1 MKVSVMNDAGS
12 KAGSDIDVS
21 DETFAADFNES
32 LVHQVVVAFQANA
45 RMGTRAQKNRS
56 AVRGGGAKPYRQKG
70 SGQARAGTIRSPL
83 WRGGGKVFPSSPL
96 ENFTHK
102 VNRKMHRAGLRAIF
116 SELLR
121 QERLVAVEGFSM
133 DTPKTKALVA
143 KLTALGATDVLI
155 ITDSADLNLQ
165 MSARNL
171 HKVDVRDVSTIDPV
185 CLIGHEKVIMT
196 VPAIKRLQEM
206 LA

>member
-1 MKVSVMNDAGS
+1 MKVSVMNQAGV
-12 KAGSDIDVS
+12 KGGSDLEVS

-32 LVHQVVVAFQANA
+32 LVHQIVVAYQANA
-45 RMGTRAQKNRS
+45 RLGTRAQKNRS

-96 ENFTHK
+96 ENFSHK
-102 VNRKMHRAGLRAIF
+102 VNKKMHRAGMRSIL

-121 QERLVAVEGFSM
+121 QDRIVAVDSFTL
-133 DTPKTKALVA
+133 DAPKTKSLTQRLA
-143 KLTALGATDVLI
+143 KLGAPDVLI
-155 ITDSADLNLQ
+155 ITDARDENLHL
-165 MSARNL
+165 SARNL
-171 HKVDVRDVSTIDPV
+171 HKVDVRDVTTIDPV
-185 CLIGHEKVIMT
+185 SLIGHEKVIMT
-196 VPAIKRLQEM
+196 VAAIKRLQEI

>member
-12 KAGSDIDVS
+12 KAGTDIEVS
-21 DETFAADFNES
+21 DATFAADFNES

-96 ENFTHK
+96 ENFSHK
-102 VNRKMHRAGLRAIF
+102 VNRKMHRAGMRSII

-121 QERLVAVEGFSM
+121 QERLVTVDSFKLES
-133 DTPKTKALVA
+133 PKTKALVA
-143 KLTALGATDVLI
+143 KLTALGAADVLI
-155 ITDSADLNLQ
+155 VTDSVDLNLQ
-165 MSARNL
+165 LSARNL

>member
-12 KAGSDIDVS
+12 KAGTDIELSDV
-21 DETFAADFNES
+21 TFAADFNES

-96 ENFTHK
+96 ENFSHK
-102 VNRKMHRAGLRAIF
+102 VNRKMHRAGMRSII

-121 QERLVAVEGFSM
+121 QERIVAVDNFKL
-133 DTPKTKALVA
+133 DTPKTKALIA
-143 KLTALGATDVLI
+143 KLTALGAYDVLI
-155 ITDSADLNLQ
+155 VTDSADLNLQ
-165 MSARNL
+165 LSARNL

>member
-12 KAGSDIDVS
+12 KAGSDIEVS
-21 DETFAADFNES
+21 DATFAADFNES
-32 LVHQVVVAFQANA
+32 LVHQIVVAFQANA

-102 VNRKMHRAGLRAIF
+102 VNKKMHRAGMRSIL

-121 QERLVAVEGFSM
+121 QERIVAVDSFTLES
-133 DTPKTKALVA
+133 PKTKALVA
-143 KLTALGATDVLI
+143 KLSALGAPDVLI
-155 ITDSADLNLQ
+155 ITDNADMNLQ
-165 MSARNL
+165 LSARNL
-171 HKVDVRDVSTIDPV
+171 HRVDVRDVSTIDPV

>member
-1 MKVSVMNDAGS
+1 MKVSVMNEAGS
-12 KAGSDIDVS
+12 KAGSDIEVS
-21 DETFAADFNES
+21 DATFAADFNES

-102 VNRKMHRAGLRAIF
+102 VNRKMHRAGMRSIF

-121 QERLVAVEGFSM
+121 QERIVAVESFTLDS
-133 DTPKTKALVA
+133 PKTKALVA
-143 KLTALGATDVLI
+143 KLTALGAADVLI
-155 ITDSADLNLQ
+155 ITDNPDQNLQ
-165 MSARNL
+165 LSARNL

>member
-12 KAGSDIDVS
+12 KAGTDIEVS
-21 DETFAADFNES
+21 DVTFAADFNES

-56 AVRGGGAKPYRQKG
+56 AVRGGG
-70 SGQARAGTIRSPL
+70 
-83 WRGGGKVFPSSPL
+83 KVFPSSPL
-96 ENFTHK
+96 ENVTHK
-102 VNRKMHRAGLRAIF
+102 VNRKMHRAGMRSIF

-121 QERLVAVEGFSM
+121 QERIVAVESFTLDS
-133 DTPKTKALVA
+133 PKTKALVA
-143 KLTALGATDVLI
+143 KLTALGAADVLI
-155 ITDSADLNLQ
+155 ITDSVDQNLQ
-165 MSARNL
+165 LSARNL

>member
-1 MKVSVMNDAGS
+1 MKVSVMNDTGS
-12 KAGSDIDVS
+12 KAGSDIEVS
-21 DETFAADFNES
+21 DVTFAADFNES

-96 ENFTHK
+96 ENFSHK
-102 VNRKMHRAGLRAIF
+102 VNRKMHRAGMRSIF

-121 QERLVAVEGFSM
+121 QERIVAVDSFTL
-133 DTPKTKALVA
+133 DAPKTKSLLA
-143 KLTALGATDVLI
+143 KLTALGALDVLI
-155 ITDSADLNLQ
+155 ITDSADQNLQ
-165 MSARNL
+165 LSARNL